1 MQRSGERHGVIVGD
15 AISGRVSENKEAVA
29 ADGVLV
35 DALANARAT
44 HSPSRRPPIQAR
56 TLSSI
61 EDEIYKPAC
70 PTWRAAC
77 HPHPG
82 GRPWYHLH
90 AQ

>member
-1 MQRSGERHGVIVGD
+1 MASGV
-15 AISGRVSENKEAVA
+15 ISGRVPENEEAVA
-29 ADGVLV
+29 ADGVRV
-35 DALANARAT
+35 DALVARAAN
-44 HSPSRRPPIQAR
+44 SPSRRPPIQAIQAR

-82 GRPWYHLH
+82 AVRGTICTRNDASHSRF
-90 AQ
+90 